1 MVRTQI
7 LLTEEQ
13 MRALRT
19 LSAERGVSMAVL
31 VREAVEMLVRSNVG
45 VPSEERQRRAL
56 EAIGRFASG
65 HRDVSARHDEH
76 LQEAYHPQHKDS
88 VR

>member
-13 MRALRT
+13 LRALRR
-19 LSAERGVSMAVL
+19 LAAERGVSMAVL
-31 VREAVEMLVRSNVG
+31 VREAVDAFVQANAT
-45 VPSEERQRRAL
+45 VPSEDRRRRAL

-65 HRDVSARHDEH
+65 RRDVSARHDEH
-76 LQEAYHPQHKDS
+76 LAEAYRSQRGDGS
-88 VR
+88 R

>member
-13 MRALRT
+13 VRALRS
-19 LSAERGVSMAVL
+19 LSAGRGVSMAVL
-31 VREAVEMLVRSNVG
+31 VREAVEMLVRSNAG

-65 HRDVSARHDEH
+65 HQDVSARHDEH
-76 LQEAYHPQHKDS
+76 LEEAYHRRRKDS

>member
-13 MRALRT
+13 ILALRR

-31 VREAVEMLVRSNVG
+31 VREAVDTLVHPDTA
-45 VPSEERQRRAL
+45 VPSEERRRRAL
-56 EAIGRFASG
+56 EAVGRFASG
-65 HRDVSARHDEH
+65 HRDVSAKHDEH
-76 LQEAYHPQHKDS
+76 LEEAYRSQHGDGS
-88 VR
+88 R

>member
-13 MRALRT
+13 ILALRR

-31 VREAVEMLVRSNVG
+31 VREAVDTLVHSDTA
-45 VPSEERQRRAL
+45 VPSGERRRRAL
-56 EAIGRFASG
+56 DAVGRFASG
-65 HRDVSARHDEH
+65 HRDVSARHDEY
-76 LQEAYHPQHKDS
+76 LEEAYRSQHGDGP
-88 VR
+88 R

>member
-13 MRALRT
+13 ARTLRR

-31 VREAVEMLVRSNVG
+31 VREAVEMLVRSIEG
-45 VPSEERQRRAL
+45 VPSAERQRRAL

-65 HRDVSARHDEH
+65 HRDVSAQHDKH
-76 LQEAYHPQHKDS
+76 LQEAYHRQRKDR